1 MSYVPP
7 ERIMTTA
14 NNTEMMSNLMT
25 ELKLVVRKKHR
36 KEWRREWTAKNKDK
50 LKAQMKEW
58 QVKNMDKIVQKNKEW
73 RERNPEK
80 VKQNCASYREAH
92 TEELTEYRVKR
103 WEEKHQTYTC
113 GCGSV
118 IQHDPS
124 PSGSKYKITRHEG
137 SVKHKKWLSA
147 E

>member
-1 MSYVPP
+1 MSYVLP
-7 ERIMTTA
+7 ELIMTTA

-25 ELKLVVRKKHR
+25 ELKVVVRKKHR
-36 KEWRREWTAKNKDK
+36 KEWRREWK
-50 LKAQMKEW
+50 LKAQNKEW
-58 QVKNMDKIVQKNKEW
+58 QSKNMERVVQKNKEW
-73 RERNPEK
+73 RDRNPEK
-80 VKQNCASYREAH
+80 VKEMCATYREAH
-92 TEELTEYRVKR
+92 PEELTEYRVKR
-103 WEEKHQTYTC
+103 WEGHQTYTC